1 MIGLILKDTKDT
13 GLNFPFFIAKR
24 LSSVKQK
31 TFSRFIISLAIGATT
46 LSVAVMIVALSFAN
60 GFQHVISSKVF
71 SFWGNVRVQTTLYD
85 KINTAEE
92 DVMKRD
98 ATVETYL
105 KSLPEVTDV
114 QTYAT
119 TSAILKFNTDIE
131 SILFKGISNVGSLHK
146 LDDFLQEGRWLQ
158 TDTSGYSQEVNL
170 SRYIADKLQITVGEK
185 LLVYFFLP
193 DGTKK
198 ARKLTVVGIYK
209 IGIEEYD
216 QHFGIC
222 DINLIR
228 RVKLWDQ
235 NQIGGYEVHIRDYTQ
250 TDTVTAKMYAEL
262 PQSWYA
268 KSMKELNPQIFDW
281 LGLQGQL
288 KDILVLIMIIVA
300 VVNMLTCLIILVLE
314 RTTMTGVLKSL
325 GATNGQIQSI
335 FLYNTSLI
343 AVTGIVLG
351 TIFGLAI
358 CYLQEQ
364 TGFIKL
370 NEEAYYMSTAKA
382 NVNWMQVIVVD
393 LATLVVCMITL
404 VLPTL
409 LVRKVNIVKA
419 IQFR

>member
-60 GFQHVISSKVF
+60 GFQQVISSKVF
-71 SFWGNVRVQTTLYD
+71 SFWGNIRVQTTLYD

-92 DVMKRD
+92 EVMKKD
-98 ATVETYL
+98 ASVEKYL
-105 KSLPEVTDV
+105 NSLPEVTSV

-119 TSAILKFNTDIE
+119 TSAILKYNTDIE
-131 SILFKGISNVGSLHK
+131 SILFKGISNVESLHR
-146 LDDFLQEGRWLQ
+146 LDDFLQEGRWLK

-170 SRYIADKLQITVGEK
+170 SRYIANKLQINVGEK
-185 LLVYFFLP
+185 MLVYFFLP

-198 ARKLTVVGIYK
+198 TRKLTVVGIYK

-222 DINLIR
+222 DIDLIR
-228 RVKLWDQ
+228 RIKLWDKD
-235 NQIGGYEVHIRDYTQ
+235 QIGGYEVHIKDYKE
-250 TDTVTAKMYAEL
+250 TDSLTNKMYADL

-268 KSMKELNPQIFDW
+268 KSLKELNPQIFDW
-281 LGLQGQL
+281 LGLQDQL
-288 KDILVLIMIIVA
+288 KNILVIIMIIVA

-325 GATNGQIQSI
+325 GATNGQVQGI
-335 FLYNTSLI
+335 FLLNTSLI
-343 AVTGIVLG
+343 AVTGIILG
-351 TIFGLAI
+351 TIFGLLI
-358 CYLQEQ
+358 CFLQEQ

-382 NVNWMQVIVVD
+382 NINWLQVVLVD
-393 LATLVVCMITL
+393 LATLVVCMVTL
-404 VLPTL
+404 LIPTL
-409 LVRKVNIVKA
+409 LVRKINIVKA